1 MPALSFLPRLLPVLT
16 LLLLGHLGWGQ
27 ALPHYSPPSTPIS
40 PFPMNGLNMG
50 NTENPYY
57 REGAGSYQ
65 TAEGEWHRAE
75 KMRFDGNRLVV
86 KDGSTSKLALGE
98 LRCLE
103 IARDSFLILK
113 TLPGRAAAAQKPEA
127 LQVAYSYHGT
137 RLLCLYY
144 QGKVLNFLQRPGR
157 SLQLLPTGKDE
168 FKTTMLAVVQSCPA
182 VAAQVADGT
191 LGRHDALQ
199 IVQAYDACR

>member
-1 MPALSFLPRLLPVLT
+1 
-16 LLLLGHLGWGQ
+16 
-27 ALPHYSPPSTPIS
+27 
-40 PFPMNGLNMG
+40 MG

-57 REGAGSYQ
+57 RDGAGSYQ
-65 TAEGEWHRAE
+65 TAAGEWHRAE

-86 KDGSTSKLALGE
+86 KDGGSNKLTLSE

-103 IARDSFLILK
+103 IARDTFRVLQS
-113 TLPGRAAAAQKPEA
+113 LPGRAAAAQKPEA

-137 RLLCLYY
+137 QLLYLYY
-144 QGKVLNFLQRPGR
+144 QGKVLNFWQRPGR

-168 FKTTMLAVVQSCPA
+168 FKTAVLAIVQDCPA
-182 VAAQVADGT
+182 LAAQVTDGT
-191 LGRHDALQ
+191 LGRRDTLK